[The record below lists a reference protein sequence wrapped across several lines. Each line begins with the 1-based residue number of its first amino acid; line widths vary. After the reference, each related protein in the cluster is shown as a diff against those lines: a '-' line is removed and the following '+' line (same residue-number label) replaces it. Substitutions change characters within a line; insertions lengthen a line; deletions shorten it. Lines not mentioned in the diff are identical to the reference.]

1 VFGIVVNSMEEA
13 KEEAARETME
23 AKGVMPSHQSM
34 EVRLAIIENT
44 VKSAAADLEA
54 LQAPIEL
61 LVNARK
67 SSKSKDI

>member
-1 VFGIVVNSMEEA
+1 
-13 KEEAARETME
+13 
-23 AKGVMPSHQSM
+23 M

-67 SSKSKDI
+67 SAKSKDI